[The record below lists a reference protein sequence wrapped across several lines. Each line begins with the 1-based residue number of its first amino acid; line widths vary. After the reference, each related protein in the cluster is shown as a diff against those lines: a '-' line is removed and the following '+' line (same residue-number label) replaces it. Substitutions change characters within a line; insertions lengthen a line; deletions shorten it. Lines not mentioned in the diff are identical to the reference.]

1 MNLAVKRWDRLANDK
16 TEWVSHMDANITS
29 TIGLLVRTASS
40 VHTRFELRDEHLT
53 LLKQIQLNDDFIDL
67 FYPFRFNQW
76 FMKSSSGKYYVYST
90 ETSAYE
96 LSSFEFSSGL
106 QEFGINSMIIGNGPN
121 ELTLCD
127 V

>member
-29 TIGLLVRTASS
+29 NIGLLIRTASS
-40 VHTRFELRDEHLT
+40 IHTRFEIRDEHLN
-53 LLKQIQLNDDFIDL
+53 LLKQIQLNDDFVDS
-67 FYPFRFNQW
+67 FYPFRYNQW
-76 FMKSSSGKYYVYST
+76 FIKCSSGKYYIYST
-90 ETSAYE
+90 ETNTSDI
-96 LSSFEFSSGL
+96 SSFEFPFGL
-106 QEFGINSMIIGNGPN
+106 QEFGVNSMIIGSGQN